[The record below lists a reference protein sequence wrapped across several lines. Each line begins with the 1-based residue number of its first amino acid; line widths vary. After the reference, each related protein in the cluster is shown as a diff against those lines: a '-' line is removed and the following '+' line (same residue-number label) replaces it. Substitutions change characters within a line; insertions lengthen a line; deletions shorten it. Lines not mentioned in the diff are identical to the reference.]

1 MSALDYTWLAYTL
14 NYLFMTL
21 VGVWVT
27 YFLMGRVFQ
36 RRHAPYL
43 WWLYFAAK
51 GFVYGFL
58 LSGAELEGA
67 APYQDLIALESSVTS
82 ILSLLVI
89 LYTWRGDYVEV
100 ALTAVVSDTLAAT
113 SAVLCRMLANVL
125 MGYAPDRGWLY
136 APDLST
142 VLDVMLRVLTTM
154 ILQRYIVGLLHNVRR
169 MSMRHHLAASCAV
182 AAYLA
187 FFAAELT
194 ISSRY
199 ERVGGHL
206 SYLEWILLPTMLGAA
221 LLVARRARDMSRRE
235 EALASCLRL
244 ARDYDR
250 VVRAQLAEFNAG
262 RFALEGHER
271 SLARLREGTS
281 DHDVVERIRELERTY
296 RRLSAGNFCD
306 QPALDA
312 VLTAGVRRL
321 REAGVRCEVTVAGLP
336 SASVEPAC
344 AALAMLNVASEAA
357 ERQRGRGGGRDRGAR
372 PGEND
377 EGQVMELRVRGLGDR
392 TPLHLDV
399 PASWGRLGARRALS
413 VLCREG
419 EELVSE
425 RRRGSRTVVL
435 MVTTEED
442 R

>member
-1 MSALDYTWLAYTL
+1 MGISIDSYCYHIF
-14 NYLFMTL
+14 NYLCL
-21 VGVWVT
+21 SLSGVWIT
-27 YFLMGRVFQ
+27 YYLMSRVFA
-36 RRHAPYL
+36 RRHAPFV
-43 WWLYFAAK
+43 WWAYFVAK
-51 GFVYGFL
+51 GLVH
-58 LSGAELEGA
+58 GALVCGVEIEGLA
-67 APYQDLIALESSVTS
+67 WLRDSLAVETSVTS
-82 ILSLLVI
+82 ILSLLVMF
-89 LYTWRGDYVEV
+89 YTWKGDLVEV
-100 ALTAVVSDTLAAT
+100 ALCAVVADTFSGTAAVLAHMVANAAMGYPIQSGWKYNLDLFSVIDQVVRVTLA
-113 SAVLCRMLANVL
+113 LA
-125 MGYAPDRGWLY
+125 
-136 APDLST
+136 
-142 VLDVMLRVLTTM
+142 
-154 ILQRYIVGLLHNVRR
+154 LQRPITGLLENVRQVA
-169 MSMRHHLAASCAV
+169 MRHHLIASCIV
-182 AAYLA
+182 AAFLVLFAIESVSPFFVPVDTHLTVVECVLLA
-187 FFAAELT
+187 T
-194 ISSRY
+194 
-199 ERVGGHL
+199 
-206 SYLEWILLPTMLGAA
+206 LLVTG

-271 SLARLREGTS
+271 SLARLREGSS
-281 DHDVVERIRELERTY
+281 DRDVVERIRELERTY
-296 RRLSAGNFCD
+296 RRLSEGNFCD

-321 REAGVRCEVTVAGLP
+321 RGAGVRCEVTVAGLP

-344 AALAMLNVASEAA
+344 AALAMLNVAGEAA
-357 ERQRGRGGGRDRGAR
+357 ERQRNR
-372 PGEND
+372 PD
-377 EGQVMELRVRGLGDR
+377 EDQVMELRVRGLGDQ
-392 TPLHLDV
+392 TLLHLDV